1 MRRALRLA
9 REGWGQTAPNPMVG
23 AVVVHDGVI
32 GGEGAHLRWGA
43 PHAEPAAL
51 AMAGARARG
60 ATVYVTLEPCNHHGK
75 TPPCVDALIA
85 AGVVRVVVAT
95 VDPNPV
101 AAGGAE
107 RLRAA
112 GITVEFGILE
122 HAARDLNAP
131 FLFAATGAPRPWVTL
146 KLALDADGALA
157 PADRS
162 QRWLTGSESRAL
174 VHRLRAG
181 SDAVGV
187 GIGTVLADDPQL
199 TVREAGAPRVLP
211 RRVVFD
217 RGSRLPTTS
226 ALARSATGISVTV
239 LANHPDGSRR
249 QALADLGVDCLVA
262 DGLEAQLQQLRKIH
276 GVRALLVEGGA
287 ALADALWQGNLV
299 DRLIIF
305 QASVRLGSDALRP
318 FGGERPYEASRI
330 VAQQRLG
337 PDLMTEYAIHE
348 P

>member
-1 MRRALRLA
+1 
-9 REGWGQTAPNPMVG
+9 
-23 AVVVHDGVI
+23 
-32 GGEGAHLRWGA
+32 
-43 PHAEPAAL
+43 
-51 AMAGARARG
+51 
-60 ATVYVTLEPCNHHGK
+60 
-75 TPPCVDALIA
+75 
-85 AGVVRVVVAT
+85 
-95 VDPNPV
+95 
-101 AAGGAE
+101 
-107 RLRAA
+107 
-112 GITVEFGILE
+112 
-122 HAARDLNAP
+122 
-131 FLFAATGAPRPWVTL
+131 
-146 KLALDADGALA
+146 
-157 PADRS
+157 
-162 QRWLTGSESRAL
+162 L

-226 ALARSATGISVTV
+226 ALARSATGIPVTV

>member
-1 MRRALRLA
+1 MRRALNLA

-23 AVVVHDGVI
+23 AVVVHNGLVV
-32 GGEGAHLRWGA
+32 GEGAHLRCGA
-43 PHAEPAAL
+43 QHAEPVAL

-95 VDPNPV
+95 ADPNPV

-162 QRWLTGSESRAL
+162 QRWLTGAESRAL

-226 ALARSATGISVTV
+226 ALARSATGIPVTV

-287 ALADALWQGNLV
+287 ALADALWQANLV

-305 QASVRLGSDALRP
+305 QASVRLGPDALRP
-318 FGGERPYEASRI
+318 FGGERPYEAARI